1 MTHFTLYNRASW
13 FLNALWENP
22 LSYLSLGCQC
32 SFKVLKKLFIKC
44 MCSVVLL
51 CLTLCEP
58 VDCTLPVFSAHV
70 IFSGKNSGV
79 GCHFLLQGIFLTQE
93 SNLGLLHCR

>member
-1 MTHFTLYNRASW
+1 MGESSL
-13 FLNALWENP
+13 LP
-22 LSYLSLGCQC
+22 LFGMPVFIQG
-32 SFKVLKKLFIKC
+32 LKKIFIKC

-58 VDCTLPVFSAHV
+58 VDCTLPGSSAHV

-93 SNLGLLHCR
+93 SNPGLLHCR